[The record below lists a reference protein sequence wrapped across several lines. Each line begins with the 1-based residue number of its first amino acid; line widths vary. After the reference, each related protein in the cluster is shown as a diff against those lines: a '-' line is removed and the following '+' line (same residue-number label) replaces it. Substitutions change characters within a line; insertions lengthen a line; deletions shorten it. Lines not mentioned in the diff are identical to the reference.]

1 MNNETVVQ
9 KRECSRIR
17 SPIQV
22 PIGSYFLRWLFLLK
36 NLQFLNIQFRY
47 FSGDKTKNILV
58 DSLGL
63 KKLTK
68 TWKGHFCPCWR
79 KNFILVYTKS
89 TVLIRLLA
97 KNQKYILIGSFELTW
112 TFWVMRKKSL
122 KSSNIGLTSVTLV
135 QKSKSIKL

>member
-1 MNNETVVQ
+1 MLLSSVFSVYQFYRTASLVLFREN
-9 KRECSRIR
+9 RECSRIT

-79 KNFILVYTKS
+79 KNFILVYAKS
-89 TVLIRLLA
+89 TVLIRFLA
-97 KNQKYILIGSFELTW
+97 KNQKYILIGSFELTL
-112 TFWVMRKKSL
+112 TFNK
-122 KSSNIGLTSVTLV
+122 NFA
-135 QKSKSIKL
+135 